1 MPAAVAASKGTSS
14 GLRLRRA
21 KTSAGAE
28 AVGSKTSAC
37 ALVHGLVLLLALG
50 LVLPL
55 VRGPGPGRETGR
67 PLRQR
72 KGDDPSLRRRDKV
85 AVTKPAPVA
94 RGRGPAPARAVR
106 VTATRPRTACRS
118 TKATAG
124 EGTGGLGLV
133 RPSRPEAGEAMG
145 VARTRLGRE
154 GPGTIRS
161 RSSTDQTGTR
171 RRKKEAGR
179 LPMHALCHVIN
190 LQWQYVTH
198 CATLTGSFDSRWT
211 WLEKAAGKKGVPGE
225 QPRGGPSWSGVFGRY
240 RVLHV
245 FDIR

>member
-72 KGDDPSLRRRDKV
+72 KGDDLSLHRRGLGATR
-85 AVTKPAPVA
+85 AVPVA
-94 RGRGPAPARAVR
+94 RGRARGLARAVR
-106 VTATRPRTACRS
+106 VAPTRPRTACRS

-145 VARTRLGRE
+145 VARTRLGRG

-161 RSSTDQTGTR
+161 RSSTDQSKTGTR
-171 RRKKEAGR
+171 RRKKKVGR
-179 LPMHALCHVIN
+179 PPMHAFCHVIK
-190 LQWQYVTH
+190 LQWQYMTH
-198 CATLTGSFDSRWT
+198 CATLTGSFDSR
-211 WLEKAAGKKGVPGE
+211 
-225 QPRGGPSWSGVFGRY
+225 
-240 RVLHV
+240 
-245 FDIR
+245 